1 MGGGA
6 KRRCDRAWPAEGRL
20 GAEHK
25 QRQATLAVIDL
36 FDIVAKIHRAKSRLA
51 ELARTAAVGAARG
64 SHARS
69 AVVRPLAVL

>member
-1 MGGGA
+1 VSGG
-6 KRRCDRAWPAEGRL
+6 RRPAEGRL

-36 FDIVAKIHRAKSRLA
+36 FDIVAQLHRAKSRLA

-64 SHARS
+64 SRARRS
-69 AVVRPLAVL
+69 AVLTSDVTACSPLVH